1 MTTLDTISYLDGH
14 LHIIDCTK
22 LPTELVH
29 IELVTLQDC
38 YDAIRTLK
46 VRGAPAI
53 GVAAAYALTLVSNA
67 SKENDTASY
76 INELIK
82 AGEYLKTSRPTA
94 VNLFWAID
102 RILNLA
108 RSNAHECV
116 ASLKKLIENEAK
128 NMQDEDIEMCRKIG
142 EYGLSLLHDGD
153 GVLTHCNAG
162 VLATSRYGTAT
173 APMYLAYERGM
184 KLHIYADETRPLLQ
198 GARMTAFELQAAGL
212 DVTLICDN
220 MAGMVMSQGKINAV
234 ITGADR
240 IAANGD
246 TANKIGTYSVAILAK
261 FHNIPFYVAAPS
273 STIDFST
280 RFGKE
285 IVIEERSPEEITCGF
300 GKRTAPVN
308 IKTYNP
314 AFDVTPNSLISG
326 IITEKG
332 IIYPP
337 YNVNLIKTIENN

>member
-1 MTTLDTISYLDGH
+1 MTTLDTISYSDGH

-22 LPTELVH
+22 LPNELVH
-29 IELVTLQDC
+29 IELITLQDC
-38 YDAIRTLK
+38 FDAIRSLK
-46 VRGAPAI
+46 VRGAPAL

-67 SKENDTASY
+67 SKENNTAAY
-76 INELIK
+76 LIELEK
-82 AGEYLKTSRPTA
+82 AGQYLKTSRPTA

-102 RILNLA
+102 RIVDFA
-108 RSNAHECV
+108 KAHSGENV
-116 ASLKKLIENEAK
+116 AALKKLVETEAK
-128 NMQDEDIEMCRKIG
+128 NIQNEDIEMCRKIG

-173 APMYLAYERGM
+173 APMYLAHEKGM
-184 KLHIYADETRPLLQ
+184 HLRIYADETRPLLQ

-246 TANKIGTYSVAILAK
+246 TANKIGTYSVAVLAK
-261 FHNIPFYVAAPS
+261 HHNIPFYIAAPS
-273 STIDFST
+273 STVDFST
-280 RFGKE
+280 PSGDM
-285 IVIEERSPEEITCGF
+285 IPIEERNPDEITCGF
-300 GKRTAPVN
+300 GKRTAPVD

-332 IIYPP
+332 IIFPP
-337 YNVNLIKTIENN
+337 FGINLLKIIEEK

>member
-1 MTTLDTISYLDGH
+1 MTPLDTISYSNGQ
-14 LHIIDCTK
+14 LHIIDCTR
-22 LPTELVH
+22 LPTELVT
-29 IELVTLQDC
+29 IELKTLQEC
-38 YDAIRTLK
+38 FDAIRALK

-53 GVAAAYALTLVSNA
+53 GVAAGYSLTLVSNA
-67 SKENDTASY
+67 SKAETTEEY
-76 INELIK
+76 LKELDA

-102 RILNLA
+102 RVVNFA
-108 RSNAHECV
+108 KSHADKDV
-116 ASLKKLIENEAK
+116 ASIKALVEAEAVAIQ
-128 NMQDEDIEMCRKIG
+128 NEDIEMCRKIG
-142 EYGLSLLHDGD
+142 EYGLTLLKDGD

-162 VLATSRYGTAT
+162 VLATSKYGTAT
-173 APMYLAYERGM
+173 APMYLAHERGM
-184 KLHIYADETRPLLQ
+184 KLRIFADETRPLLQ

-261 FHNIPFYVAAPS
+261 HHNIPFYIAAPS
-273 STIDFST
+273 STVDFST
-280 RFGKE
+280 KSGAD
-285 IVIEERSPEEITCGF
+285 IIIEERKSEEITCGF
-300 GKRTAPVN
+300 GKQTAPTG

-314 AFDVTPNSLISG
+314 AFDVTPHELICG

-332 IIYPP
+332 IVYP
-337 YNVNLIKTIENN
+337 NFTENLQKMIK